1 MERFEQCRTTAPVI
15 HLAAAMA
22 VVGQERGGRA
32 QTCLDLLL
40 LSSDFIK
47 EIIQRALLFAELID
61 KSPHFPVKAERLV
74 RLSLC

>member
-1 MERFEQCRTTAPVI
+1 
-15 HLAAAMA
+15 MA
-22 VVGQERGGRA
+22 VVGQERQRGGA
-32 QTCLDLLL
+32 QTCFELLL

-61 KSPHFPVKAERLV
+61 NLPKFPVKAERLV